1 MSQSDRGEVSRR
13 EARDRALFERVAADY
28 HRKDLLPAH
37 RRARRYRLLQSLRH
51 VELPSNCSILEVGCG
66 AGFAADY
73 LRGRYGQFLGI
84 DYSQELIGY
93 ARKHNAWSGVRF
105 EVANVNDFESKQKF
119 DLILMIG
126 LLHHLDDPE
135 AILRNMS
142 SYLKPDG
149 WILANE
155 PQSGN
160 PVFQIA
166 RKIRMSLDRN
176 YSDEQLQYSQ
186 KQLTDMF
193 HSAGLSDVQ
202 VMPQGLFST
211 PLAEVALPYQGLL
224 SPISTGLCALDGVI
238 ERCVG
243 GSLVW
248 PFWNLIVAGRHPLS
262 KSINRS

>member
-37 RRARRYRLLQSLRH
+37 RHARRYRLLQSLRH

-93 ARKHNAWSGVRF
+93 ARKHNAWNGVRF

-142 SYLKPDG
+142 GYLKPG
-149 WILANE
+149 RWIL
-155 PQSGN
+155 
-160 PVFQIA
+160 V
-166 RKIRMSLDRN
+166 
-176 YSDEQLQYSQ
+176 QYSQ

-211 PLAEVALPYQGLL
+211 PLAEVALPFQGLL
-224 SPISTGLCALDGVI
+224 APISTGLCALDGVI

-243 GSLVW
+243 GSLAW

-262 KSINRS
+262 KPINRS